1 MDLVATRVI
10 VPPSLEFTK
19 DRATAYGM
27 FSVKKRAQPTVAG
40 AAFLCSLSEDPRKAD
55 ADGSWP
61 PASVGIFPDAHLL
74 RRCGMVH
81 CHSRRLTRRPST
93 PRNIP
98 SQVASTRDD
107 AVGHLKAMTRHPL
120 R

>member
-1 MDLVATRVI
+1 
-10 VPPSLEFTK
+10 
-19 DRATAYGM
+19 M

-61 PASVGIFPDAHLL
+61 PASVRIFPDAHLL

-93 PRNIP
+93 PRNPLSSPTPETTLWGSSSDDTASLTVMERASDILK
-98 SQVASTRDD
+98 QTHVARLIEE
-107 AVGHLKAMTRHPL
+107 A
-120 R
+120 